1 MAAPQSPDGTM
12 QRASAR
18 TLLCLALAALL
29 GPPAQAWYRQAAGP
43 SAYSVGRA
51 SGLLSGIRR
60 APHLRR
66 AENWTDSAERRAAPL
81 PPEPPGPALRSTALC
96 VKDLALEL
104 PNCQLLSGA
113 PSTIQ
118 CKADV
123 TISLDPSD
131 CNST

>member
-1 MAAPQSPDGTM
+1 M

-18 TLLCLALAALL
+18 ALLCLALPRCL
-29 GPPAQAWYRQAAGP
+29 PARPGLYKQAAGP
-43 SAYSVGRA
+43 APNSVGRA
-51 SGLLSGIRR
+51 SRTPVPGSAARPTRPPRR
-60 APHLRR
+60 ETGQTAP
-66 AENWTDSAERRAAPL
+66 SAAPAAAS
-81 PPEPPGPALRSTALC
+81 PSRRPGASRSTALC